1 VFQFEQGRGIKRDR
15 VESQFGKS
23 EKMDVRKN
31 TKQIKASCYLRNKNH
46 EGEVPEFSVIWG
58 IIENLENGKCA
69 VKFIIEI
76 EDKRIVI
83 WISDFISLESMLK
96 MLEDIL
102 RMKSEKEIEEI
113 ADELVRDVNEILAK
127 FREKGARRQIF
138 EAVVKELCESWGL
151 DERQTK
157 KVIALSIAIAKTL
170 EEMFIRRSE
179 LIPYIG

>member
-1 VFQFEQGRGIKRDR
+1 MK
-15 VESQFGKS
+15 
-23 EKMDVRKN
+23 KN
-31 TKQIKASCYLRNKNH
+31 TKQIKASCYLWNKNH

-83 WISDFISLESMLK
+83 WISDPISIESMLK

-102 RMKSEKEIEEI
+102 QMKSEKEIEKI
-113 ADELVRDVNEILAK
+113 ADELVRDVNDILVK
-127 FREKGARRQIF
+127 FREKGVKGRMF
-138 EAVVKELCESWGL
+138 EAVVKELCESWGM
-151 DERQTK
+151 DDKQTR

-170 EEMFIRRSE
+170 EEMFIERGG